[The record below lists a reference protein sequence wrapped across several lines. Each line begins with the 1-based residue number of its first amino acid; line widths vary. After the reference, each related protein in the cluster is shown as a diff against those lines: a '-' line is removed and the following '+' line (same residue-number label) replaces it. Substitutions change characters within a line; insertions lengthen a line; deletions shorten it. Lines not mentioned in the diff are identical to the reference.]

1 MLQSTL
7 PRSTQSLPPAAAEA
21 RKLLI
26 AQRSQ
31 SLPADYET
39 AGGVFPV
46 RGSNAV
52 NLEPIA
58 EAMPWMAGVIRQI
71 GPDIALRKRLDR
83 PGFTFRPIIL
93 SGVRT
98 DIRHVL
104 FAKML
109 AEIADVPWCTLQGV
123 RMGRSGVPTPAVQA
137 VVETGAINPI
147 VLIPDAASIPRAQI
161 ISFSRLLDRV
171 ESAAIE
177 DAYLG
182 ADVDASMISWILAA
196 ERASDLPSVYLDL
209 CHVIDVREKSSHREI
224 FSELIAQATIDGVVE
239 ELGVQR
245 DRLPVKRLR
254 DFLVALPVTSLADMR
269 KRAIDAL
276 ASAADWENDDLAS
289 AAVKAGAGSEP
300 YVTICQEISGVGS
313 NGEEFVRTYDMIT
326 RPLPLAGGGVSPE
339 HFREVLTEEFP
350 WLADAINMITD
361 DMRLV
366 HAGGMRRFQFRPLVI
381 HGPAGIGK
389 SRFARR
395 MADLARVGYRY
406 VSAGGMAGG
415 NEFAGTGRSAEDPH
429 PSTPVLAIYRSGTA
443 NPIVF
448 VDEIDKIDHD
458 KKGGTLEDALL
469 AVLEAETAK
478 RYFDECLQAQVDLSY
493 VSYIFAVNDVHSLN
507 PIMKDRMRVVSVKR
521 PPPSAFSVILRGI
534 MDEVARDYA
543 IPRHLLPTAENFP
556 GADLEFRSG
565 LSIRGIK
572 QIIFTAIPG
581 ILDEQKKQEIS
592 VQIDAVGEEIADAA
606 ALLRPEATSV

>member
-1 MLQSTL
+1 M
-7 PRSTQSLPPAAAEA
+7 SLSAFQQPKEA
-21 RKLLI
+21 PSSASIEMRKLVVS
-26 AQRSQ
+26 QRSQ
-31 SLPADYET
+31 SLPFDYEA

-46 RGSNAV
+46 RGNNAV
-52 NLEPIA
+52 DLDPIV
-58 EAMPWMAGVIRQI
+58 EIMPWMTGAIRQI
-71 GPDIALRKRLDR
+71 GPDIALRRRLGR
-83 PGFTFRPIIL
+83 SGFMFRPIIL

-98 DIRHVL
+98 DIRHAL

-109 AEIADVPWCTLQGV
+109 AETADVPWCTLQGA
-123 RMGRSGVPTPAVQA
+123 RMGRSGAPTFASQA
-137 VVETGAINPI
+137 VLETGAINPI
-147 VLIPDAASIPRAQI
+147 VLVPDAALIPRTQI
-161 ISFSRLLDRV
+161 IPFSRLLDRV
-171 ESAAIE
+171 ESSVTD
-177 DAYLG
+177 DAHLG
-182 ADVDASMISWILAA
+182 ADVDASMISWILAV

-209 CHVIDVREKSSHREI
+209 CHVIDVREKSLHRAI
-224 FSELIAQATIDGVVE
+224 FSELIAEATIDGIVE
-239 ELGVQR
+239 ELGVPR
-245 DRLPVKRLR
+245 DRLPVRRLR
-254 DFLVALPVTSLADMR
+254 EFLVALPVTSLADMR

-276 ASAADWENDDLAS
+276 ASASDWENDDLAS

-429 PSTPVLAIYRSGTA
+429 PSTPVLAIFRSGTA

-507 PIMKDRMRVVSVKR
+507 PIMKDRMRVVPVKR

-543 IPRHLLPTAENFP
+543 IPRHLLPTAESFP

-581 ILDEQKKQEIS
+581 ILDERKKQDIS
-592 VQIDAVGEEIADAA
+592 AQLDTVSAEIADAA
-606 ALLRPEATSV
+606 TLLQPVSAPV

>member
-1 MLQSTL
+1 M
-7 PRSTQSLPPAAAEA
+7 
-21 RKLLI
+21 RKLLVG
-26 AQRSQ
+26 QGSRK
-31 SLPADYET
+31 LPAQYDAAE
-39 AGGVFPV
+39 GSFPI
-46 RGSNAV
+46 RGNLSV
-52 NLEPIA
+52 DLEPLA
-58 EAMPWMAGVIRQI
+58 ATMPWMAGAIRQI
-71 GPDIALRKRLDR
+71 ASDIALRRRLNR
-83 PGFTFRPIIL
+83 SGLSFRPVIL
-93 SGVRT
+93 SGVRL
-98 DIRHVL
+98 DIRHTL
-104 FAKML
+104 FAKTL
-109 AEIADVPWCTLQGV
+109 SDAAGVPWCTVQGV
-123 RMGRSGVPTPAVQA
+123 RMGRQDEPSPAVKA
-137 VVETGAINPI
+137 VLETRIANPI
-147 VLIPDAASIPRAQI
+147 ALIPDATAIPRSQI
-161 ISFSRLLDRV
+161 ISFSRHLDRV

-177 DAYLG
+177 DALLG
-182 ADVDASMISWILAA
+182 ADVDGSLISWILVA
-196 ERASDLPSVYLDL
+196 ERASDLPSAFLDL
-209 CHVIDVREKSSHREI
+209 CHVVDVREQSSHREI
-224 FSELIAQATIDGVVE
+224 FSDLVAQATIDGVAA
-239 ELGVQR
+239 ELGVPRAQ
-245 DRLPVKRLR
+245 LPVERLR
-254 DFLVALPVTSLADMR
+254 QFLVALPVTSLPDMR

-276 ASAADWENDDLAS
+276 AAAKDWERDDLAS
-289 AAVKAGAGSEP
+289 AAVTAGAGSEP

-313 NGEEFVRTYDMIT
+313 NGEEFVRTYEMIT
-326 RPLPLAGGGVSPE
+326 RPLPLAGGAVPPE

-350 WLADAINMITD
+350 WLSEAIDMITD
-361 DMRLV
+361 DLRLV
-366 HAGGMRRFQFRPLVI
+366 HAGGMRRFQFRPLVV

-429 PSTPVLAIYRSGTA
+429 PSTPVLAMYRSGTA

-478 RYFDECLQAQVDLSY
+478 RYFDECLQAQVDLSF
-493 VSYIFAVNDVHSLN
+493 VSYLFAVNDVHSLN

-556 GADLEFRSG
+556 SADLEFRSG

-572 QIIFTAIPG
+572 QIIFKAIPG
-581 ILDEQKKQEIS
+581 LLDERRKREIS
-592 VQIDAVGEEIADAA
+592 AQLDVVGAEIEDAA
-606 ALLRPEATSV
+606 ALLQSESAVN